1 MIRIIIVILY
11 LSQPVMAQTMVMV
24 FLHQNDDKT
33 LVPPAQLSKL
43 INGHKIFMQKLSN
56 EGKLLASGSFEG
68 GGGIFIF
75 KSNSADEV
83 AEWLKPDPGMQSNQ
97 WKAEILSYKSRY
109 GNPQAVREPYE
120 MTSYQFI
127 RFTSYIAK
135 FNVNDIPQLM
145 QQHDEYL
152 RQLKKSGNVV
162 AEGIF
167 NDTDGGVLIMKGDL
181 DQKVIESDPA
191 VRAGFL
197 EIEIKKWNTAK
208 GSFGEK

>member
-83 AEWLKPDPGMQSNQ
+83 AEWLKQAAQ
-97 WKAEILSYKSRY
+97 RYSR
-109 GNPQAVREPYE
+109 EE
-120 MTSYQFI
+120 
-127 RFTSYIAK
+127 
-135 FNVNDIPQLM
+135 
-145 QQHDEYL
+145 L
-152 RQLKKSGNVV
+152 RAYAL
-162 AEGIF
+162 
-167 NDTDGGVLIMKGDL
+167 
-181 DQKVIESDPA
+181 PA
-191 VRAGFL
+191 RIHGLA
-197 EIEIKKWNTAK
+197 
-208 GSFGEK
+208 